1 MANDLVTRIRENNR
15 REMRYLGGMLC
26 MHRERYL
33 VYCSD
38 LAVARVSSD
47 TKRTRE
53 LLQDLTQFAGEIDHI
68 VNKQRSV
75 SRRKAGIAAESRSR
89 RRWLFR
95 GGPQGISPIA

>member
-1 MANDLVTRIRENNR
+1 MADDLVTRLREHNR
-15 REMRYLGGMLC
+15 REMCYLSGMLC

-38 LAVARVSSD
+38 VAAARESGD

-75 SRRKAGIAAESRSR
+75 SRRRAGLDGAGFFEAGLSST
-89 RRWLFR
+89 F
-95 GGPQGISPIA
+95 PI